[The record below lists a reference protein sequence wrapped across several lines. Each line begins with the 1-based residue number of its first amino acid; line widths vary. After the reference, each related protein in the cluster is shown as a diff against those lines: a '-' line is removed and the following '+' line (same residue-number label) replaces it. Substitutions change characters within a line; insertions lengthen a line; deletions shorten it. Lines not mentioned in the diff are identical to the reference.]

1 MKRIITL
8 LFILIASFTLVA
20 SKIAFI
26 ENNGIILL
34 EVGEISSNKVVAVQE
49 IFEKFSKVKLSAS
62 QKNFVPQGI
71 LNAYYF
77 VDTALI
83 IDLNSKN
90 IQNYSSEEEIFLLL
104 QILYS
109 LFENING
116 IDRIYI
122 LVDGK
127 QSEIF
132 IKSVNIYFSFPK
144 DLYKIKKGD

>member
-49 IFEKFSKVKLSAS
+49 IFEKFPKVKLNNN

-132 IKSVNIYFSFPK
+132 IRSVNIYFSFPK
-144 DLYKIKKGD
+144 DLYKIEKGD

>member
-132 IKSVNIYFSFPK
+132 IRSVNIYFSFPK

>member
-34 EVGEISSNKVVAVQE
+34 EVGEFSSNKVVAVQE
-49 IFEKFSKVKLSAS
+49 IFEKFSKVKLSGS

-132 IKSVNIYFSFPK
+132 IRSVNIYFSFPK